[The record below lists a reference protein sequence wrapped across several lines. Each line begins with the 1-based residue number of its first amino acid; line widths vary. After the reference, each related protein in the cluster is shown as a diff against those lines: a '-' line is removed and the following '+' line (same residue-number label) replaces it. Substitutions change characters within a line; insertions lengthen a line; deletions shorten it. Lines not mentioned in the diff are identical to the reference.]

1 MDLPSPSVG
10 EGVGNTKSK
19 DDDWEG
25 SREFEQFKGII
36 DCLIFTVT
44 DQWTWAQKKLYI
56 NNYLKYMC

>member
-44 DQWTWAQKKLYI
+44 DQWTWAQKNYI
-56 NNYLKYMC
+56 